1 MQRSA
6 AGRSP
11 GNLSARLAYPTRG
24 VEGLSLAMAMA
35 MAMAMAINLSALVAG
50 GQRLSGYSDANS
62 ASPPSR
68 GATLSPLIELA
79 PMPAAALVHAPRSW
93 PWPA

>member
-24 VEGLSLAMAMA
+24 VEGLSL
-35 MAMAMAINLSALVAG
+35 AMAMAINLSALVAG